1 MIQSKKETKLK
12 EGIING
18 DERILK
24 TFYKRSYPFVKKYV
38 LQNSGN
44 IQDAED
50 VWQDSMLVLYQKLR
64 EKTIEIRSTIQT
76 YFYGIC
82 KNVWKVTWRMQNR
95 WVLIEDFST
104 YVPETDT
111 LVSEQ
116 IEAQEREWLFKKYYQ
131 ELNEGSKK
139 LLQLFFEGRSM
150 RDIAMIV
157 GYTEGYTRKKKY
169 RIKKYVTE
177 RIQKDPA
184 YKELGVSW

>member
-1 MIQSKKETKLK
+1 
-12 EGIING
+12 
-18 DERILK
+18 
-24 TFYKRSYPFVKKYV
+24 
-38 LQNSGN
+38 
-44 IQDAED
+44 
-50 VWQDSMLVLYQKLR
+50 
-64 EKTIEIRSTIQT
+64 
-76 YFYGIC
+76 
-82 KNVWKVTWRMQNR
+82 MQNR